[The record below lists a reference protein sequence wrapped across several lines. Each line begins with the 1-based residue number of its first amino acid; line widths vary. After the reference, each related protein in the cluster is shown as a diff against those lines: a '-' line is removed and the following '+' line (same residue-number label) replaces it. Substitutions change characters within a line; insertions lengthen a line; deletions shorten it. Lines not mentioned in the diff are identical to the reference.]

1 MPADMLIDQ
10 ARQVG
15 RALPV
20 RQYGRKLWHV
30 SLLMM
35 LTDALLLQAIV
46 ILATWLRLLLAP
58 QLPIELNADIY
69 QGVHLAI
76 LALPLL
82 YLAGGLCPGYGRSA
96 VDRLRVKVTLTAA
109 FFAAML
115 LFDHLAQGGQW
126 SRGIMLIAAAIAI
139 LVMPMGD
146 SLFRHLMIHHRLW
159 GIPVLVLGKPVERAR
174 LTAVLRAHPEL
185 GWVPA
190 LEGEAPPAAPPL
202 APGIDL
208 ALIAIHGLDS
218 LAAAD
223 RLPFRRIVLASGLTE
238 MQSQW
243 VAARDLGGQL
253 GLEMRRN
260 LLLPWNRAV
269 KRLMDLMLGSIL
281 LVPAVLICLPFVLL
295 VQIMSPGDVFYSQPR
310 RGLDNRLI
318 PVLKLRSMYPD
329 ADQRLQALLA
339 TSEAAR
345 AEWDSAMK
353 LRHDPRLIPFAAKL
367 MRRLSIDELP
377 QLLNVLRGEMSIVG
391 PRPLPDYHLQSLSA
405 TACDIRAK
413 VLPGITGLWQVSG
426 RSSLPLEEMERLDSY
441 YVRNWSI
448 WLDIYILA
456 RTAIEVVRGRGAW

>member
-1 MPADMLIDQ
+1 MPVDMLIDQ
-10 ARQVG
+10 AQQTG
-15 RALPV
+15 RPV
-20 RQYGRKLWHV
+20 PVPRFGRKVWHV
-30 SLLMM
+30 SVLMM
-35 LTDALLLQAIV
+35 LMDGLLLQAIV
-46 ILATWLRLLLAP
+46 ALATWLRLLLAP
-58 QLPIELNADIY
+58 RLPIELNADIY

-82 YLAGGLCPGYGRSA
+82 YLTGGLSPGYGRSA

-109 FFAAML
+109 FFAMML

-126 SRGIMLIAAAIAI
+126 SRGIMLIAAAIAVVI
-139 LVMPMGD
+139 MPMGD
-146 SLFRHLMIHHRLW
+146 ALFRQILIHRRLW
-159 GIPVLVLGKPVERAR
+159 GLPALVLGSPAERQR
-174 LTAVLRAHPEL
+174 LIAVIRAHPEL

-190 LEGEAPPAAPPL
+190 LEGDAPPAPPPA

-208 ALIAIHGLDS
+208 VLIASNS
-218 LAAAD
+218 LGSLSIAD
-223 RLPFRRIVLASGLTE
+223 RLPFRRVVLASGLTD

-260 LLLPWNRAV
+260 LLLPWNRAF
-269 KRLMDLMLGSIL
+269 KRIMDLLLGSIL
-281 LVPAVLICLPFVLL
+281 LLPATLICLPFVLAI
-295 VQIMSPGDVFYSQPR
+295 QAMSPGAVFYSQPR
-310 RGLDNRLI
+310 RGLNNRVI
-318 PVLKLRSMYPD
+318 PVLKLRTMYPD
-329 ADQRLQALLA
+329 AEQRLQALLA
-339 TSEAAR
+339 SSAEAR
-345 AEWDSAMK
+345 VEWEGAMK
-353 LRHDPRLIPFAAKL
+353 LRHDPRLIPLVAKL

-391 PRPLPDYHLQSLSA
+391 PRPLPDYHLETLSA

-456 RTAIEVVRGRGAW
+456 RTAIEVIRGRGAW